1 VNAERAARAVDDALE
16 RLQERYGSVT
26 VQESVW
32 RVDPAAYDAT
42 ARRAAAGTVGGAGAW
57 VRRER
62 DGTTE
67 ALMVREADHGG
78 WSEPAGKQEPG
89 ESLAAAACPETYEET
104 GVECRLTG
112 LLRAERAVHV
122 AEGADRPPLPR
133 LIVVFEAGYLRGEP
147 RPRDESVDEAAWCSE
162 FPEQLR
168 YAGVTELPIADS
180 ADRTALREDSDRM
193 PDL

>member
-1 VNAERAARAVDDALE
+1 VSPERAARAVDDALE
-16 RLQERYGSVT
+16 RLQERYGPVT
-26 VQESVW
+26 VQDSEW
-32 RVDPAAYDAT
+32 QVDPATYDAT
-42 ARRAAAGTVGGAGAW
+42 AERAAAGTVGGAGAW

-62 DGTTE
+62 DGTRE

-89 ESLAAAACPETYEET
+89 ESLAAAACRETYEEA
-104 GVECRLTG
+104 GVECRLTR
-112 LLRAERAVHV
+112 LLRAERAIHV

-133 LIVVFEAGYLRGEP
+133 LIVVFDAEYLRGEP
-147 RPRDESVDEAAWCSE
+147 RPRDDGVDEAAWLSE

-180 ADRTALREDSDRM
+180 ANE
-193 PDL
+193 

>member
-1 VNAERAARAVDDALE
+1 MNAARAARAVDDALG
-16 RLQERYGSVT
+16 RLPDRYGSVT
-26 VQESVW
+26 VRDSEW

-67 ALMVREADHGG
+67 ALMVREDEDGG

-89 ESLAAAACPETYEET
+89 ESLAAAGCRETYEET

-112 LLRAERAVHV
+112 LLRAERAVNV

-133 LIVVFEAGYLRGEP
+133 LIVVFEAEYLRGEP

-168 YAGVTELPIADS
+168 YSGVTDLPIVDS
-180 ADRTALREDSDRM
+180 ADGVTLREDSGRSA
-193 PDL
+193 